1 MANEETTN
9 IQAENTPTLE
19 EQIDEATLSEKLEK
33 KAKKEKRKN
42 KRRITFE
49 IFLILVIL
57 LLINIYI
64 VLSIFYKGEN
74 FTVTLDSE
82 YGRESGLVI
91 YEDPNNKY
99 TRTFL
104 RSDDI
109 EFFTDISI
117 NWLPEDIDNEGNGS
131 HNGRNYIAYTFYA
144 ENMGQ
149 DVINY
154 WTTIEIDDVVKN
166 VDEAIRVMTF
176 KNGERV
182 VYAKNNRETGE
193 PEPDT
198 VAFKDE
204 DTIMLDLTE
213 NFRVGDIDKWT
224 VVIWVEGDDPEC
236 LDDLIGG
243 EIKMHMTLTEEHILQ
258 EDETPQ
264 QLPEEEISDS
274 TMTLYAMNNKK
285 MDSFDKSVEAIRL
298 SHDFTDLLVTGGA
311 LSAVWSFNAQVAAGN
326 AMNPEMFSKT
336 AIWIGNGLIALS
348 CLAVRQIVKE
358 SRMRDEREAIEALK
372 YVKAIH
378 ICMQEG
384 YLDSNKVGK
393 LIQNLYN
400 A

>member
-9 IQAENTPTLE
+9 AQIQETPTLE
-19 EQIDEATLSEKLEK
+19 EQIDEATLGEKLEK

-42 KRRITFE
+42 KRRIAFE
-49 IFLILVIL
+49 IFLVLVIL
-57 LLINIYI
+57 LLVNVYI

-104 RSDDI
+104 RSKDI

-149 DVINY
+149 DTINY
-154 WTTIEIDDVVKN
+154 WTTIKIDDVVRN
-166 VDEAIRVMTF
+166 VDEAIRVMVF

-193 PEPDT
+193 PEPET
-198 VAFKDE
+198 TPFKDE
-204 DTIMLDLTE
+204 DTVMLELTE
-213 NFRVGDIDKWT
+213 NFEVGDIDKWT
-224 VVIWVEGDDPEC
+224 VVVWVEGDDPEC

-264 QLPEEEISDS
+264 
-274 TMTLYAMNNKK
+274 
-285 MDSFDKSVEAIRL
+285 
-298 SHDFTDLLVTGGA
+298 
-311 LSAVWSFNAQVAAGN
+311 
-326 AMNPEMFSKT
+326 
-336 AIWIGNGLIALS
+336 
-348 CLAVRQIVKE
+348 
-358 SRMRDEREAIEALK
+358 DER
-372 YVKAIH
+372 
-378 ICMQEG
+378 
-384 YLDSNKVGK
+384 
-393 LIQNLYN
+393 
-400 A
+400 

>member
-9 IQAENTPTLE
+9 EQIENIPTLE
-19 EQIDEATLSEKLEK
+19 EQVDDATIGEKLEK
-33 KAKKEKRKN
+33 KAKKEKRKHR
-42 KRRITFE
+42 RRIAFE
-49 IFLILVIL
+49 IFIVLVIL
-57 LLINIYI
+57 LLINVYI
-64 VLSIFYKGEN
+64 ILAIFYRGEN

-91 YEDPNNKY
+91 YEDPADKY

-154 WTTIEIDDVVKN
+154 WTTIKIDDVVKD
-166 VDEAIRVMTF
+166 VDEAIRIMTF

-182 VYAKNNRETGE
+182 VYAKNSRETGE

-204 DTIMLDLTE
+204 DTVMLDFTE
-213 NFRVGDIDKWT
+213 NFAVGDIDKWT
-224 VVIWVEGDDPEC
+224 VVVWVEGDDPEC
-236 LDDLIGG
+236 VDALIGG

-258 EDETPQ
+258 DGEIPQ
-264 QLPEEEISDS
+264 
-274 TMTLYAMNNKK
+274 
-285 MDSFDKSVEAIRL
+285 
-298 SHDFTDLLVTGGA
+298 
-311 LSAVWSFNAQVAAGN
+311 
-326 AMNPEMFSKT
+326 
-336 AIWIGNGLIALS
+336 
-348 CLAVRQIVKE
+348 
-358 SRMRDEREAIEALK
+358 DER
-372 YVKAIH
+372 
-378 ICMQEG
+378 
-384 YLDSNKVGK
+384 
-393 LIQNLYN
+393 
-400 A
+400 